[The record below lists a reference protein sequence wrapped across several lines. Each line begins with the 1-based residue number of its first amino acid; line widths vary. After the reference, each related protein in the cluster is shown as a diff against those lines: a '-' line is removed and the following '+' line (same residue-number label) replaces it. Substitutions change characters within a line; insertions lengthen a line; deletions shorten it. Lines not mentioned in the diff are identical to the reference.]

1 TARHGQEVD
10 AHVTTLLPG
19 VRQGHPRYLA
29 AHLPGHHAAAVE
41 QHVHGCGAEPAV
53 VDPVARRRRS
63 TALDVPEHAH
73 SRLEPRELADLV
85 GDAKHPALL
94 PALCHHDDARPLAAL
109 PALAQLVPER
119 NEVGGDL
126 GDEDVLGAARHAHA

>member
-1 TARHGQEVD
+1 HARLG
-10 AHVTTLLPG
+10 
-19 VRQGHPRYLA
+19 PRA
-29 AHLPGHHAAAVE
+29 
-41 QHVHGCGAEPAV
+41 
-53 VDPVARRRRS
+53 
-63 TALDVPEHAH
+63 
-73 SRLEPRELADLV
+73 LADLV

-126 GDEDVLGAARHAHA
+126 GDEDVLGAARHAHAERDVAARAAHHLHQEAPLVGGGGVADAVD